1 MSREILVITPENI
14 EIEYELAGVGT
25 RFQANLLDSLYQLLA
40 FIVLGIFGMVIFG
53 ILGFISTSVP
63 AIKVFITFLQSIGT
77 ALITIVFFIL
87 MWGYFIYFEIAWN
100 GQTPGKRQLGL
111 RVLRDG
117 GYPVNPFAVISRN
130 LLRVVDGMPWTVLA
144 LVIIGQV
151 QHQLVVSAIGAA
163 SILITLLFLLFS
175 GKYQRLG
182 DFVAGTMVVK
192 QRAPKIASAE
202 GIQGTKPA
210 RIRFG
215 WSVRS
220 TIIRSAVATAAAPT
234 VWLDALAPPPRV
246 LPEHLAPYA
255 LKDIG
260 RHVYEMTVPE
270 YRAIRHAIDR
280 RWQLP
285 VQIQQLAAMW
295 LAVPLMKR
303 LGITPPPGVQRIN
316 YADLL
321 EYLAVAFEQYR
332 GVK

>member
-1 MSREILVITPENI
+1 MSREILVVTPENI
-14 EIEYELAGVGT
+14 EIEYELAGIGS
-25 RFQANLLDSLYQLLA
+25 RFMANLIDTLYQSLVL
-40 FIVLGIFGMVIFG
+40 IVASLVI
-53 ILGFISTSVP
+53 L
-63 AIKVFITFLQSIGT
+63 
-77 ALITIVFFIL
+77 IVFAVLSAVSSNVASALSTFFSQIRNAL
-87 MWGYFIYFEIAWN
+87 MLIVSFVLFWGYFIFFEIAWN
-100 GQTPGKRQLGL
+100 GQTPGKRQMGL

-117 GYPVNPFAVISRN
+117 GYPINAFGGITRN
-130 LLRVVDGMPWTVLA
+130 LLRVVDGIPVLVLGLIIVGIAEHSDEYSAMGA
-144 LVIIGQV
+144 LPIV
-151 QHQLVVSAIGAA
+151 LS
-163 SILITLLFLLFS
+163 LCFLLFTAR
-175 GKYQRLG
+175 YQRLG

-192 QRAPKIASAE
+192 QRAPRVPSLE
-202 GIQGTKPA
+202 
-210 RIRFG
+210 
-215 WSVRS
+215 
-220 TIIRSAVATAAAPT
+220 
-234 VWLDALAPPPRV
+234 ALAPPPRV

-285 VQIQQLAAMW
+285 IQMQQIAAMR

-303 LGITPPPGVQRIN
+303 LGIIPPPGVQRVN

>member
-25 RFQANLLDSLYQLLA
+25 RFLANLVDSLYQLLA
-40 FIVLGIFGMVIFG
+40 FVVVIVVASMVISLFGM
-53 ILGFISTSVP
+53 LAHTN
-63 AIKVFITFLQSIGT
+63 GT
-77 ALITIVFFIL
+77 AKVIASTLAEFGQALTILAFFL
-87 MWGYFIYFEIAWN
+87 VMWGYFIYFEIAWN
-100 GQTPGKRQLGL
+100 GQTPGKRQMGM

-117 GYPVNPFAVISRN
+117 GYPVNAFSVITRN
-130 LLRVVDGMPWTVLA
+130 LLRIVDGMPWTVIGLIIAGMITKQHA
-144 LVIIGQV
+144 L
-151 QHQLVVSAIGAA
+151 SALGAA
-163 SILITLLFLLFS
+163 SILLTLMFLLFTQ
-175 GKYQRLG
+175 KYQRLG

-192 QRAPKIASAE
+192 QRAPKIGNWIGRGSA
-202 GIQGTKPA
+202 PA
-210 RIRFG
+210 PRRRWFG
-215 WSVRS
+215 KRADNAFL
-220 TIIRSAVATAAAPT
+220 TDGPPPGA
-234 VWLDALAPPPRV
+234 WLDALAPPPRV

-280 RWQLP
+280 RFQVP
-285 VQIQQLAAMW
+285 APIQQIATMR

-303 LGITPPPGVQRIN
+303 LGITPPPGVQRVN

>member
-14 EIEYELAGVGT
+14 EIEYELAGIGT
-25 RFQANLLDSLYQLLA
+25 RFLANLIDSAYQLLS
-40 FIVLGIFGMVIFG
+40 FIIVFVVAGIVYSVIAAAASTNPTAKV
-53 ILGFISTSVP
+53 ISTFLGEIGS
-63 AIKVFITFLQSIGT
+63 ALTIIAVFL
-77 ALITIVFFIL
+77 V

-100 GQTPGKRQLGL
+100 GQTPGKRQMGL

-117 GYPVNPFAVISRN
+117 GYPINPFAVITRN
-130 LLRVVDGMPWTVLA
+130 LLRVVDGMPWTVIGLIA
-144 LVIIGQV
+144 LGETQK
-151 QHQLVVSAIGAA
+151 QHLYSALGAA
-163 SILITLLFLLFS
+163 SIMLTLLFLLFTQ
-175 GKYQRLG
+175 KYQRLG

-192 QRAPKIASAE
+192 QRAPRIGNWIGRGSAPAQRRPIFGRRTANAFASDGPPPGA
-202 GIQGTKPA
+202 
-210 RIRFG
+210 
-215 WSVRS
+215 
-220 TIIRSAVATAAAPT
+220 
-234 VWLDALAPPPRV
+234 WLDALAPPPRV

-260 RHVYEMTVPE
+260 KHVYEMTVPE

-280 RWQLP
+280 RWQVP
-285 VQIQQLAAMW
+285 APIQQIAAMR